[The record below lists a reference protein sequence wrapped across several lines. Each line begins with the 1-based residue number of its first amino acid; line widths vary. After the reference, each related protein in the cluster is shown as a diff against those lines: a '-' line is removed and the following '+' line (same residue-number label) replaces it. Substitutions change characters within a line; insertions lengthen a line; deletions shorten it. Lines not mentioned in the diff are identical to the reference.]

1 MSSSTRSRYHRAWLA
16 PLALAA
22 VSTVAAACGSGGS
35 GTVPSGAGSPTTAAP
50 PASADGTSTSVAAPS
65 STATTTLAA
74 PLDEAYRAETGA
86 LATYRHVVT
95 RLGPVGPFP
104 NVVQAEEQHV
114 STVGALFTRYG
125 LGVPTA
131 ATGQASPATRSAACT
146 LGASIEREMVAMY
159 DRLLPSVTSY
169 PAVTTVFHNL
179 QAVSRD
185 NHLPAFEHCS

>member
-1 MSSSTRSRYHRAWLA
+1 MSSSTRSRSHRPWLA

-22 VSTVAAACGSGGS
+22 VGTLAAACGSGGS

-50 PASADGTSTSVAAPS
+50 PASATSTSTSVAAPS
-65 STATTTLAA
+65 STAATTL
-74 PLDEAYRAETGA
+74 DGTYRAETGA

-95 RLGPVGPFP
+95 TLGPVGPFP

-114 STVGALFTRYG
+114 SAVAALFTRYG

-131 ATGQASPATRSAACT
+131 ATGQASPSTRSAACT
-146 LGASIEREMVAMY
+146 LGASIEHQIVAMY

-185 NHLPAFEHCS
+185 NHLPAFERCS

>member
-1 MSSSTRSRYHRAWLA
+1 MSPSTRSRPHRAWFA

-22 VSTVAAACGSGGS
+22 VSAVAAACGS
-35 GTVPSGAGSPTTAAP
+35 GSPTTAAP
-50 PASADGTSTSVAAPS
+50 PGSANPTSTTTSVAAPS

-74 PLDEAYRAETGA
+74 PLVEAYRAETGA

-95 RLGPVGPFP
+95 TLGPVGPFP

-114 STVGALFTRYG
+114 SAVAALFTRYG

-131 ATGQASPATRSAACT
+131 APGQASPSTRSAACT
-146 LGASIEREMVAMY
+146 LGVSIEHQIVAMY

-169 PAVTTVFHNL
+169 PAVTTVFRNL

-185 NHLPAFEHCS
+185 NHLPAFERCS